1 MFVDVVRCG
10 GPRSRLGRRATAIAQ
25 DRPGRRW
32 PGRIFRLWPVC
43 RFDAELSQRAFG
55 IGVDEAIRRIAPEC
69 ERAELVAGCA
79 FLIVSSAI
87 ITGPRPDTLDSRIK
101 ARLKMSAA
109 SGSGSGERCTL
120 P

>member
-1 MFVDVVRCG
+1 MAGTNFSSLAGVPVRCG
-10 GPRSRLGRRATAIAQ
+10 TVAT
-25 DRPGRRW
+25 RVRH
-32 PGRIFRLWPVC
+32 
-43 RFDAELSQRAFG
+43 
-55 IGVDEAIRRIAPEC
+55 GVDEAIRRIAPEC